1 MAFALVDCE
10 SFYASCERIFRPDL
24 KNIPIVVLSNND
36 GCVIA
41 RSTEAKK
48 MGIGMGV
55 PWFKVRDSFLKENG
69 KVFSSN
75 FTFYGDISARVMNIL
90 EGFIPRVE
98 IYSIDEA
105 FLDLRSFKKNIDL
118 VNFSYDCK
126 RKIREWVG
134 IPVSIGIAPTKTLAK
149 LANKVAKDDPRFDGV
164 VILSEPK
171 IIRHFLRSMPVEK
184 IWGIGKRLT
193 ARLENI
199 GVKTA
204 YDLTKIDSR
213 LIGDNFN
220 VVLERTVRELKGQ
233 SCITLH
239 DFMEPKKQIMV
250 SRSFG
255 RSIRSKNLLSE
266 AISFHASRAAEKLR
280 YEKQKCRLIT
290 TFIRSNRFNTKVK
303 QIYASRSLE
312 LIHPTDDTRIIIKS
326 ANRILEK
333 IYANGYQYA
342 KAGIL
347 LSDFTDSYGYQMS
360 LFDKKRDN
368 KSASKLME
376 TIDYINLMEIA
387 KVGFGN
393 QGYRNTWKMKREI
406 KSQRYTT
413 KIDEIPM
420 IK

>member
-1 MAFALVDCE
+1 MFALIDCN
-10 SFYASCERIFRPDL
+10 SFYASCEKIFRPDL
-24 KNIPIVVLSNND
+24 KDRPVVILSNND

-41 RSTEAKK
+41 RSSEAKK
-48 MGIGMGV
+48 MGVSMTQPWYQVKDQYLSKGGV
-55 PWFKVRDSFLKENG
+55 
-69 KVFSSN
+69 VFSSN
-75 FTFYGDISARVMNIL
+75 YELYADISNRVMNVLSDLCPEID
-90 EGFIPRVE
+90 

-326 ANRILEK
+326 ANHILEK

-360 LFDKKRDN
+360 LFDKKRDE

-376 TIDYINLMEIA
+376 TMDYINLMEIA

-393 QGYRNTWKMKREI
+393 QGYRNTWKMKREV

>member
-1 MAFALVDCE
+1 MFALIDCN
-10 SFYASCERIFRPDL
+10 SFYASCEKIFRPDL
-24 KNIPIVVLSNND
+24 KDRPVVILSNND

-41 RSTEAKK
+41 RSSEAKK
-48 MGIGMGV
+48 MGVSMTQ
-55 PWFKVRDSFLKENG
+55 PWYQIKDQYLSKG
-69 KVFSSN
+69 GIVFSSN
-75 FTFYGDISARVMNIL
+75 YEFYADISNRVMNVLSDLCPEID
-90 EGFIPRVE
+90 

-118 VNFSYDCK
+118 VNFAYDCK

-164 VILSEPK
+164 VILSEPRVIK
-171 IIRHFLRSMPVEK
+171 HFLRSMPVEK

-204 YDLTKIDSR
+204 YDLTQIDSR

-255 RSIRSKNLLSE
+255 RSIRTKNVLSE

-290 TFIRSNRFNTKVK
+290 TFIRSNRFNTKIK

-347 LSDFTDSYGYQMS
+347 LSEFTDSYGYQMS
-360 LFDKKRDN
+360 LFDRKRDE

-393 QGYRNTWKMKREI
+393 QGYQNTWKMKREI

-413 KIDEIPM
+413 KIDEIPI

>member
-1 MAFALVDCE
+1 MFALIDCN
-10 SFYASCERIFRPDL
+10 SFYASCEKIFRPDL
-24 KNIPIVVLSNND
+24 RDRPVVILSNND

-41 RSTEAKK
+41 RSSEAKK
-48 MGIGMGV
+48 MGVSMTQPWYQVKDEYLSKGGV
-55 PWFKVRDSFLKENG
+55 
-69 KVFSSN
+69 VFSSN
-75 FTFYGDISARVMNIL
+75 YEFYADISNRVMNVLSDLCPEID
-90 EGFIPRVE
+90 

-126 RKIREWVG
+126 KKIKEWVG

-164 VILSEPK
+164 VILSEPEVIK
-171 IIRHFLRSMPVEK
+171 HFLRSMPVAK
-184 IWGIGKRLT
+184 IWGVGKRLT
-193 ARLENI
+193 IKLESI

-204 YDLTKIDSR
+204 YDLTQIDSR

-233 SCITLH
+233 SCITLNNS
-239 DFMEPKKQIMV
+239 MEPKKQIMV

-255 RSIRSKNLLSE
+255 RSVKSKNVLSE

-280 YEKQKCRLIT
+280 HEKQKCRLIT
-290 TFIRSNRFNTKVK
+290 AFIRSNRFNTRVR
-303 QIYASRSLE
+303 QIYASRSFE
-312 LIHPTDDTRIIIKS
+312 LIHPTDDTRIIIKN
-326 ANRILEK
+326 ANRILDQ
-333 IYANGYQYA
+333 IFANGYQYA

-347 LSDFTDSYGYQMS
+347 LSDFTESYGYQIS
-360 LFDKKRDN
+360 LFDKKRDEKN
-368 KSASKLME
+368 TAKLMQ

-393 QGYRNTWKMKREI
+393 QGYQNTWRMKREI
-406 KSQRYTT
+406 KSKRYTT
-413 KIDEIPM
+413 KIEEIPV

>member
-1 MAFALVDCE
+1 MFALIDCN
-10 SFYASCERIFRPDL
+10 SFYASCEKIFRPDL
-24 KNIPIVVLSNND
+24 KDRPVVILSNND

-41 RSTEAKK
+41 RSSEAKK
-48 MGIGMGV
+48 MGVSMTQPWYQVKDQYLSKGGV
-55 PWFKVRDSFLKENG
+55 
-69 KVFSSN
+69 VFSSN
-75 FTFYGDISARVMNIL
+75 YELYADISNRVMNVLSDLCPEID
-90 EGFIPRVE
+90 

>member
-1 MAFALVDCE
+1 MFALIDCN
-10 SFYASCERIFRPDL
+10 SFYASCEKIFRPDL
-24 KNIPIVVLSNND
+24 KDRPVVILSNND

-41 RSTEAKK
+41 RSSEAKK
-48 MGIGMGV
+48 MGVSMTQPWYQIKDQYLSKGGV
-55 PWFKVRDSFLKENG
+55 
-69 KVFSSN
+69 VFSSN
-75 FTFYGDISARVMNIL
+75 YELYADISNRVMNVLSDLCPEID
-90 EGFIPRVE
+90 

-134 IPVSIGIAPTKTLAK
+134 VPVSIGIAPTKTLAK

-193 ARLENI
+193 ARLESI

-204 YDLTKIDSR
+204 HDLTRIDSR

-326 ANRILEK
+326 ANRILEQ
-333 IYANGYQYA
+333 IYADGYQYA

-360 LFDKKRDN
+360 LFDKKKDD

-393 QGYRNTWKMKREI
+393 QGYRNTWKMKREV

>member
-1 MAFALVDCE
+1 MFALIDCN
-10 SFYASCERIFRPDL
+10 SFYASCEKIFRPDL
-24 KNIPIVVLSNND
+24 KDRPIVILSNND

-41 RSTEAKK
+41 RSSEAKK
-48 MGIGMGV
+48 MGVSMTQPWYQVKDQYLSKGGV
-55 PWFKVRDSFLKENG
+55 
-69 KVFSSN
+69 VFSSN
-75 FTFYGDISARVMNIL
+75 YEFYADISNRVMNVLSDLCPEID
-90 EGFIPRVE
+90 

-126 RKIREWVG
+126 RNIREWVG
-134 IPVSIGIAPTKTLAK
+134 VPVSIGIAPTKTLAK

-164 VILSEPK
+164 VILSEPRV
-171 IIRHFLRSMPVEK
+171 IRHFLKSMPVEK

-193 ARLENI
+193 AKLENI
-199 GVKTA
+199 GIKSA
-204 YDLTKIDSR
+204 HDLTQIDSR

-303 QIYASRSLE
+303 QVYASRSLE
-312 LIHPTDDTRIIIKS
+312 LVHPTDDTRIIIKS
-326 ANRILEK
+326 ANRILEQ
-333 IYANGYQYA
+333 IFANGYQYA

-360 LFDKKRDN
+360 LFDKKRDEE
-368 KSASKLME
+368 SASKLME
-376 TIDYINLMEIA
+376 TVDYINLMEIA

-413 KIDEIPM
+413 KIDEIPI

>member
-1 MAFALVDCE
+1 MFALIDCN
-10 SFYASCERIFRPDL
+10 SFYASCEKIFRPDL
-24 KNIPIVVLSNND
+24 KDRPVVILSNND

-41 RSTEAKK
+41 RSSEAKK
-48 MGIGMGV
+48 MGVSMTQPWYQVKDQYLSKGGV
-55 PWFKVRDSFLKENG
+55 
-69 KVFSSN
+69 VFSSN
-75 FTFYGDISARVMNIL
+75 YELYADISNRVMNVLSDLCPEID
-90 EGFIPRVE
+90 

-360 LFDKKRDN
+360 LFDKKRDE

-393 QGYRNTWKMKREI
+393 QRYRNTWKMKREV

>member
-1 MAFALVDCE
+1 MFALIDCN
-10 SFYASCERIFRPDL
+10 SFYASCEKIFRPDL
-24 KNIPIVVLSNND
+24 KDRPVVILSNND

-41 RSTEAKK
+41 RSSEAKK
-48 MGIGMGV
+48 MGVSMTQ
-55 PWFKVRDSFLKENG
+55 PWYQIKDQYLSKG
-69 KVFSSN
+69 GIVFSSN
-75 FTFYGDISARVMNIL
+75 YEFYADISNRVMNVLSDLCPEID
-90 EGFIPRVE
+90 

-118 VNFSYDCK
+118 VNFAYDCK

-134 IPVSIGIAPTKTLAK
+134 VPVSIGIAPTKTLAK

-164 VILSEPK
+164 VILSEPRVIK
-171 IIRHFLRSMPVEK
+171 HFLRSMPVEK

-204 YDLTKIDSR
+204 HDLTQIDSR

-255 RSIRSKNLLSE
+255 RSIRTKNVLSE

-290 TFIRSNRFNTKVK
+290 TFIRSNRFNTKIK

-360 LFDKKRDN
+360 LFDRKRDE

-393 QGYRNTWKMKREI
+393 QGYQNTWKMKREI

-413 KIDEIPM
+413 KIDEIPI

>member
-1 MAFALVDCE
+1 MFALIDCN
-10 SFYASCERIFRPDL
+10 SFYASCEKIFRPDL
-24 KNIPIVVLSNND
+24 KDCPVVILSNND

-41 RSTEAKK
+41 RSPEAKK
-48 MGIGMGV
+48 MGVSMTQPWYQIKDQYLSKGGV
-55 PWFKVRDSFLKENG
+55 
-69 KVFSSN
+69 VFSSN
-75 FTFYGDISARVMNIL
+75 YELYADISNRVMNVLSDLCPEID
-90 EGFIPRVE
+90 

-312 LIHPTDDTRIIIKS
+312 LIHPTDDTRTIIKS

-360 LFDKKRDN
+360 LFDKKRDE

-393 QGYRNTWKMKREI
+393 QGYRNTWKMKREV